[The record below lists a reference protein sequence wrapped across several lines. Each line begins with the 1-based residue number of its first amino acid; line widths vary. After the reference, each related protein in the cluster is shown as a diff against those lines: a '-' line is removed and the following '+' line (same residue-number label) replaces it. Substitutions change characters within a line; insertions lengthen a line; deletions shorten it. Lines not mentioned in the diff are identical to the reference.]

1 MQPIGPETRSS
12 WTRETS
18 ANFTHSTL
26 GRTGSGDLW
35 GHRVGVVMGCG
46 CSTHKRRVAAAKKED
61 QGTSVQT
68 VGTFT
73 PTTPKA
79 SPHANKPT
87 PAPSPPKQ
95 QREFLKGMSPSSSFG
110 GDTLGP
116 SPVTPE
122 SANVLAATG
131 TPPPTVSHEK
141 GSDTAPE
148 SDVAVT
154 LVGVA
159 SSNSD
164 HRLGEAETGAIKDE
178 TEKEEGRMSRKRS
191 IKLVSQPGEPQ
202 VRLPRLS
209 NQDSLPQIVP
219 TTRGS
224 ADLLGILSRGNT
236 LGPGL
241 DTAFREDPTY
251 IVVPTEAATAVAA
264 HDSGAISSSDKR
276 SEDRPTGVIE
286 IPATHRND
294 NTINEEFVMTPVT
307 PEDTLDKGVLEEQR
321 PVKDRWPWNNR
332 ARESPET
339 TRRGH
344 HNNDNDGPPPRLEA
358 RPALAA
364 GAPGEVNTATD
375 SSNHGGRRSLSV
387 VDFPGDDPCNDL
399 SAGGGL
405 HSSDAGE
412 TWGATSGALSLLDAD
427 EEDFMETLLME
438 S

>member
-1 MQPIGPETRSS
+1 
-12 WTRETS
+12 
-18 ANFTHSTL
+18 
-26 GRTGSGDLW
+26 
-35 GHRVGVVMGCG
+35 MGCG
-46 CSTHKRRVAAAKKED
+46 CSTHKRRVAAAKKEED
-61 QGTSVQT
+61 QGTSVQA

-79 SPHANKPT
+79 SPDAHKPT

-95 QREFLKGMSPSSSFG
+95 QREFLKGTSLSPSSG
-110 GDTLGP
+110 GNISLGP
-116 SPVTPE
+116 PSVIPE

-131 TPPPTVSHEK
+131 TPPPTVSHAK
-141 GSDTAPE
+141 GSDIAPE
-148 SDVAVT
+148 SDGAVT

-159 SSNSD
+159 SSNGDLQS
-164 HRLGEAETGAIKDE
+164 GEAETGAIKDE
-178 TEKEEGRMSRKRS
+178 TEKKEGRTSRKRS

-219 TTRGS
+219 ATRGS

-241 DTAFREDPTY
+241 DTAFREDPTD
-251 IVVPTEAATAVAA
+251 IVVPTEVATAVAGR
-264 HDSGAISSSDKR
+264 DSGANSGSDKR
-276 SEDRPTGVIE
+276 SENGPTEVIE
-286 IPATHRND
+286 IPATYRSD
-294 NTINEEFVMTPVT
+294 NTINEELVMTPVT
-307 PEDTLDKGVLEEQR
+307 PEDTLDEDVLDEQR
-321 PVKDRWPWNNR
+321 PVKDRWPRDNR

-339 TRRGH
+339 TRSRGH

-364 GAPGEVNTATD
+364 GVSGGVDTATD
-375 SSNHGGRRSLSV
+375 SSNHGGRGSLSV
-387 VDFPGDDPCNDL
+387 VDFPDDDPYDDL

-405 HSSDAGE
+405 HSSDA
-412 TWGATSGALSLLDAD
+412 WGATSGVLSLLDAD

>member
-1 MQPIGPETRSS
+1 
-12 WTRETS
+12 
-18 ANFTHSTL
+18 
-26 GRTGSGDLW
+26 
-35 GHRVGVVMGCG
+35 MGCG
-46 CSTHKRRVAAAKKED
+46 CSTHKRRVAAAKKEED
-61 QGTSVQT
+61 QGTSVQA

-79 SPHANKPT
+79 SPDANKPT

-95 QREFLKGMSPSSSFG
+95 QREFLKGMSPSSSSG
-110 GDTLGP
+110 GGISLGP
-116 SPVTPE
+116 FPVTPE
-122 SANVLAATG
+122 PADVLAATG

-141 GSDTAPE
+141 RSDIAPE
-148 SDVAVT
+148 SDGAVT

-159 SSNSD
+159 SSNDGPPS
-164 HRLGEAETGAIKDE
+164 GEAETSAIKDE
-178 TEKEEGRMSRKRS
+178 TEKKEGRTSRKRS
-191 IKLVSQPGEPQ
+191 VKLVSQPGEPQ

-219 TTRGS
+219 VTRAC
-224 ADLLGILSRGNT
+224 ADLLGVLSRGNT

-241 DTAFREDPTY
+241 DTAFREDPTD
-251 IVVPTEAATAVAA
+251 IVVPTEAATTVVDR
-264 HDSGAISSSDKR
+264 DSGAISSSDKR
-276 SEDRPTGVIE
+276 SEGGPTEVIE
-286 IPATHRND
+286 IPVTHRSD
-294 NTINEEFVMTPVT
+294 NTINEELVMTLVT
-307 PEDTLDKGVLEEQR
+307 PEDTLDEDVLDEQR
-321 PVKDRWPWNNR
+321 PVKDRWSRHNR
-332 ARESPET
+332 ARQSPET
-339 TRRGH
+339 TRSMGH

-364 GAPGEVNTATD
+364 GVSGKAKTATD
-375 SSNHGGRRSLSV
+375 NSNHDGRGSLRV
-387 VDFPGDDPCNDL
+387 VDFPDDDPYNDL